1 MTRCGSESHSKY
13 WEQHFFFTDLHAW
26 EFSLFSALLKASGG
40 DGGLFSLAKGEISRM
55 TYLLATM
62 KMCY

>member
-13 WEQHFFFTDLHAW
+13 WEQPFLFTGLHAW
-26 EFSLFSALLKASGG
+26 EFSLLSAVLKASG

>member
-13 WEQHFFFTDLHAW
+13 WEQPFFFTGLHAG
-26 EFSLFSALLKASGG
+26 EFSLFSTVLKAGG
-40 DGGLFSLAKGEISRM
+40 DGGLFSLAKGEISSM

-62 KMCY
+62 EMCY